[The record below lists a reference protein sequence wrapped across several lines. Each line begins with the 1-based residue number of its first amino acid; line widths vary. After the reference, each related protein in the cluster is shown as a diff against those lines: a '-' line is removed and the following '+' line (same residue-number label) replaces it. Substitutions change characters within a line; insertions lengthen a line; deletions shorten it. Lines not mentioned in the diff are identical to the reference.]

1 MAKRTRIKGK
11 GAAIFLGGGEP
22 RAPQPAAKASAPT
35 KTDAVGKATFYLPR
49 YLLEELEDTWL
60 SLRKTYK
67 DKRVA
72 KSEIVRIA
80 LENVIDDWK
89 KRADASTLIQ
99 TLTG

>member
-1 MAKRTRIKGK
+1 
-11 GAAIFLGGGEP
+11 
-22 RAPQPAAKASAPT
+22 
-35 KTDAVGKATFYLPR
+35 VGKATFYLPR

-80 LENVIDDWK
+80 LEAVIDDWK
-89 KRADASTLIQ
+89 KRAGASTLIQ